1 MAQTGWTT
9 NLATTEYRDLKPN
22 LAVMEMLA
30 KQTGGRVLKAG
41 ELADFAASLPSEKAP
56 VMETWTQPLW
66 HTPWV
71 MLAALA
77 CFITEWTLRRRSGL
91 A

>member
-1 MAQTGWTT
+1 
-9 NLATTEYRDLKPN
+9 
-22 LAVMEMLA
+22 MEAMA
-30 KQTGGRVLKAG
+30 KQTGGRVLRPAELD
-41 ELADFAASLPSEKAP
+41 ELARALPGERAP
-56 VMETWTQPLW
+56 VTETWTQPLW

-77 CFITEWTLRRRSGL
+77 CFILEWTLRRRSGL